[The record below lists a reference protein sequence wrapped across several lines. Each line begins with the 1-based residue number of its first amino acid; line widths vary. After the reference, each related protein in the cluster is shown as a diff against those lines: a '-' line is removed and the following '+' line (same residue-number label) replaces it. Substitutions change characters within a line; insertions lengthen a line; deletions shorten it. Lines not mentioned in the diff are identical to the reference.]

1 MQAEKAKIRDLAQI
15 RVGYQTRKGVQA
27 TPEGSHALLQIGNF
41 NEARTAIDLE
51 EIVRIVPGSI
61 NQDQILRD
69 GDVIFL
75 AKGAKNFSFVPKGLP
90 SPALAA
96 SYFFILRPGHRID
109 SDYLAWFINLESTRQ
124 MLSRYVGQGARVPV
138 VRREVLEN
146 VEVSLPDIQTQR
158 TIVEIIALADE
169 EQRLLADLAHKKQL
183 LATATCLRA
192 AIHPKTDKAPL

>member
-1 MQAEKAKIRDLAQI
+1 MQAEKAKIRDLTRI
-15 RVGYQTRKGVQA
+15 RAGYQTRKGVQA
-27 TPEGSHALLQIGNF
+27 APEGSHALLQIRNF
-41 NEARTAIDLE
+41 NEARTEIDLE
-51 EIVRIVPGSI
+51 GIARIAPGSI
-61 NQDQILRD
+61 NQDQVLRN

-124 MLSRYVGQGARVPV
+124 MLSRYVGQGTHMPV

-146 VEVSLPDIQTQR
+146 VEVPLPDIQTQR
-158 TIVEIIALADE
+158 RIVQLAALAGE

-183 LATATCLRA
+183 LATAACLHA
-192 AIHPKTDKAPL
+192 ANHSKTDQDPL